1 MGQVNTVMNLRVML
15 IGHGFLV
22 LLADEQLVKEN
33 SAVWSSLLVYC
44 NSYFIRNWHWSSL
57 DSPRKLSKEGY
68 ILHRT
73 KYESHDDASY
83 YFKHFLGFNTQ

>member
-22 LLADEQLVKEN
+22 LLADEQLVKEK

-44 NSYFIRNWHWSSL
+44 NSYFIQS
-57 DSPRKLSKEGY
+57 
-68 ILHRT
+68 
-73 KYESHDDASY
+73 
-83 YFKHFLGFNTQ
+83 